1 MNSFHL
7 WLSFRLLKGKSSQ
20 LFSLSGLNALV
31 GLILGVA
38 CLVVSMAVMSG
49 FESTLQKS
57 VADVS
62 GHIQMLVRRQS
73 PIGADKFDELM
84 DKIKILE
91 PTLVAGT
98 RFSYLEA
105 VLAHQGKISGVM
117 VQGLDPKNVG
127 KVLGLDSRL
136 VQGQQTQKGQM
147 DFSNQDDAMGAMIG
161 SGLAEQMKLK
171 IGDRFRLV
179 LPMRNEYQPQQFRR
193 KVGSFIVRGIL
204 DLGKYDYNQRLI
216 LTSLSATQ
224 ELAEIGDRYSG
235 ILLKFEDI
243 NQAREIADRLR
254 RQYGESFS
262 IRDWREINENLF
274 EAVKIERPVVF
285 FVILVIIVAAA
296 FNVASTL
303 YINVVSRFSEIGL
316 LKSLGLS
323 RKDLLRVFS
332 LQGVMMGG
340 LGLLGGLLF
349 GLFLC
354 AAVSYIQTHFGF
366 LPGSVY
372 KIDRIDLSLRLV
384 DLLTISFVTLLICF
398 IATLA
403 PAFRGASLSPV
414 EGLKNE

>member
-31 GLILGVA
+31 GLVLGVA

-62 GHIQMLVRRQS
+62 GHIQLLVRRQS
-73 PIGADKFDELM
+73 AVGSEKFDELI
-84 DKIKILE
+84 DKIKVVE
-91 PTLVAGT
+91 PSLVAGT

-117 VQGLDPKNVG
+117 VEGLDPKNVG

-136 VQGQQTQKGQM
+136 VQGQM
-147 DFSNQDDAMGAMIG
+147 DFSNQEEAMGALIG

-193 KVGSFIVRGIL
+193 KVGAFVVRGIL

-216 LTSLSATQ
+216 LTSLPATQ

-243 NQAREIADRLR
+243 SKAREIADRLR
-254 RQYGESFS
+254 RQFGDAFS

-340 LGLLGGLLF
+340 LGLVGGLLL
-349 GLFLC
+349 GLLLC
-354 AAVSYIQTHFGF
+354 VGVSYIQTHFGF

-372 KIDRIDLSLRLV
+372 KIDRIDLSLRFV
-384 DLLTISFVTLLICF
+384 DLITISFVTLLICF
-398 IATLA
+398 VATLA

>member
-1 MNSFHL
+1 MMSSRLSFYF
-7 WLSFRLLKGKSSQ
+7 WLSFRLLKGKTSQ

-62 GHIQMLVRRQS
+62 GHVQLLVRRQS
-73 PIGADKFDELM
+73 MYSSDQYQQVL
-84 DKIKILE
+84 DKIKKIE
-91 PTLVAGT
+91 PSFVAAT

-117 VQGLDPKNVG
+117 LQGLDPQSVG
-127 KVLGLDSRL
+127 QALGLQSRL
-136 VQGQQTQKGQM
+136 AQGQL
-147 DFSNQDDAMGAMIG
+147 DFGSQDDAAGALIG
-161 SGLAEQMKLK
+161 SGLSSQMGLK
-171 IGDRFRLV
+171 VGDRFRLV
-179 LPMRNEYQPQQFRR
+179 LPMKNEYQPQQFRR

-204 DLGKYDYNQRLI
+204 DLGKYEYNQRLI
-216 LTSLSATQ
+216 LTSLSKTQ

-235 ILLKFEDI
+235 VLLKFDDI
-243 NQAREIADRLR
+243 NRAREIADHLR
-254 RQYGESFS
+254 KEIGEDFS
-262 IRDWREINENLF
+262 LRDWREINENLF

-285 FVILVIIVAAA
+285 FVILIIIVAAA

-303 YINVVSRFSEIGL
+303 YINVVSRYAEIGL

-332 LQGVMMGG
+332 LQGVMMG
-340 LGLLGGLLF
+340 LVGLLGGLFVGAL
-349 GLFLC
+349 LC
-354 AAVSYIQTHFGF
+354 VLVTYVQTHFGF

-372 KIDRIDLSLRLV
+372 KIDHIDLSLRWQ
-384 DLLTISFVTLLICF
+384 DLLVISLVTVLICF
-398 IATLA
+398 VATLA
-403 PAFRGASLSPV
+403 PAVRGASLSPV